1 MDIDSVKTPR
11 RPRASQQSAHPP
23 AIPKTRYHSTFL
35 AYPQP
40 LKQNNQKSNYGV
52 RLSNAIPQER
62 QDFEKRL
69 MMQAVDLISKGKVNA
84 KNAFDLPTEFT
95 DVIPAFV
102 RKSAENGWIEVSQG
116 LDASAKIYGYRVD
129 ALHSDTY
136 KIRGGLYRNM
146 KENEKEDEDGKNG
159 EPSAKRKAKV

>member
-1 MDIDSVKTPR
+1 MTQKKLPANKLYKNRLKS
-11 RPRASQQSAHPP
+11 HPP
-23 AIPKTRYHSTFL
+23 LKLGIFL
-35 AYPQP
+35 I
-40 LKQNNQKSNYGV
+40 LIFKKSYGV
-52 RLSNAIPQER
+52 RLSTAIPQEK
-62 QDFEKRL
+62 QDYEKKL

-102 RKSAENGWIEVSQG
+102 RRSAENGWIEVSQG

-146 KENEKEDEDGKNG
+146 KENENQEEDSKNEDANK
-159 EPSAKRKAKV
+159 KKAKVFLE